1 MCGKPIIGIISTALR
16 SGTPIPQITPCPLL
30 DRFLRFTHGFHVVP
44 GEEGDEYGLP
54 ETATVDLLEDEQ
66 YMYGALSSR
75 VPLDLTPFPGT
86 SALESARPLAL

>member
-1 MCGKPIIGIISTALR
+1 MLAVISEPLSRSVSPFISDVCEKPILGIISTALR

-30 DRFLRFTHGFHVVP
+30 DRFLRFTYGFNVVP

-66 YMYGALSSR
+66 YM
-75 VPLDLTPFPGT
+75 
-86 SALESARPLAL
+86 